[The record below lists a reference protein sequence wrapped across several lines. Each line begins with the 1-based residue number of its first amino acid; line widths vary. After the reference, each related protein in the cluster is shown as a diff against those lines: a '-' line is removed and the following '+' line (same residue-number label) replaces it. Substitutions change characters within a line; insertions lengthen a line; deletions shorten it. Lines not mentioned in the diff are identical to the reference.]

1 MIEIIVSSFF
11 NFFKRFARQNPPPWF
26 FFWFVCLFVC
36 FFCKHALRGIEF
48 HNLFKYLLPTKNV
61 YLTRNLE
68 IPDSSSD
75 AKCLLRCYILS
86 LQLYIQL

>member
-11 NFFKRFARQNPPPWF
+11 NFFKRFSRQNPPPWF
-26 FFWFVCLFVC
+26 FLVCLFG
-36 FFCKHALRGIEF
+36 FFFGKHALRGIEF